1 MLMLKRAFVC
11 EQQLAGLNI
20 CEGLFSRLLANSMSK
35 YLRDSFFRSNAHAS
49 FIRKRK
55 TIQDLGLPGLQQKT
69 QACNE
74 KKVQRQAH
82 TVTGLDI
89 GRTRWHNRTHTVRPF
104 NTVKHTENDR
114 TLSCG
119 ASVRSTGWRPTEG
132 RRRTARHRTPPSV
145 RSSTPDASDGSRCS
159 LFSFWRRPDAT
170 EASGEPH
177 RCVRSGKFEAH

>member
-1 MLMLKRAFVC
+1 MLKCAFVC

-55 TIQDLGLPGLQQKT
+55 TIQGLGLPGLQQKT

-82 TVTGLDI
+82 TVTRLDI
-89 GRTRWHNRTHTVRPF
+89 GRTR
-104 NTVKHTENDR
+104 
-114 TLSCG
+114 
-119 ASVRSTGWRPTEG
+119 
-132 RRRTARHRTPPSV
+132 
-145 RSSTPDASDGSRCS
+145 
-159 LFSFWRRPDAT
+159 
-170 EASGEPH
+170 
-177 RCVRSGKFEAH
+177 